1 MAYKVHKYQVGWAID
16 YISLEGFLNNLRG
29 EVISIIPNMIP
40 KFHLMG
46 ATATLDN
53 LLIIE
58 KTEE

>member
-1 MAYKVHKYQVGWAID
+1 MAYKVHKFQIGKEID
-16 YISLEGFLNNLRG
+16 NISLEGFLNNLRG
-29 EVISIIPNMIP
+29 DVISVIPYMIP

-46 ATATLDN
+46 ATATLDY